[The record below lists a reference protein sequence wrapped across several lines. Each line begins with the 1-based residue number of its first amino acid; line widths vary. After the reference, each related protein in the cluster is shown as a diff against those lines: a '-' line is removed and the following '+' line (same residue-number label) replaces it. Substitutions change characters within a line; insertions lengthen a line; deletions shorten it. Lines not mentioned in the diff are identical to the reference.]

1 MSDSPDP
8 AINLAIIGGSGFYQ
22 LDPPKSNKSNE
33 PNKKTEQPK
42 YLDITTPFAEE
53 AIRLRQEALNTRGVY
68 FIPRHGVQ
76 HHLPPHKI
84 NYRANLWA
92 LKQAGV
98 QKIIAVNAVGGI
110 KPQMIS
116 GSLVI
121 PNQLIDYTWGRE
133 HSFFDGLN
141 SLQDHIDFTYPYD
154 AGLRSVLINEA
165 KGLNLSVFNEACF
178 GCTQGPRLE
187 TAAEV
192 QKLKRD
198 GCDIVGM
205 TGMPE
210 AALARELDISYACI
224 TLVVNPAAG
233 LSKEIISIDKIK
245 KVLDDG
251 LQDVRKLLS
260 ACVEKL

>member
-1 MSDSPDP
+1 MSDYSDL
-8 AINLAIIGGSGFYQ
+8 AINLAIIGGSGFYH
-22 LDPPKSNKSNE
+22 LEPSKTKKS
-33 PNKKTEQPK
+33 NKKTEQGN
-42 YLDITTPFAEE
+42 YLDVTTPFAKE
-53 AIRLRQEALNTRGVY
+53 AIRLSQDELNAKDVY

-76 HHLPPHKI
+76 HKLPPHKI

-92 LKQAGV
+92 LKEAGV
-98 QKIIAVNAVGGI
+98 QKIIAVNAVGSI
-110 KPQMIS
+110 NPQMLP

-121 PNQLIDYTWGRE
+121 PDQLIDYTWGRE

-141 SLQDHIDFTYPYD
+141 SLQDHIDFTHPYD
-154 AGLRSVLINEA
+154 TALRSLLLDEA
-165 KGLNLSVFNEACF
+165 KGLNLPVFNKACF

-187 TAAEV
+187 TAAEI
-192 QKLKRD
+192 QKLKND

-210 AALARELDISYACI
+210 AALARELDIAYACV

-245 KVLDDG
+245 KVLDSG

-260 ACVEKL
+260 ACIEKL